1 MDKQFSLEWTVHQQ
15 EDQLLLRDF
24 LGGKGVSKRAL
35 TSIKYDGGLITVNQ
49 NEVTVRYVLKQDDH
63 VKIWFPVEQISEQLK
78 PEEVPLDI
86 VYEDDY
92 VLVINKPPVM
102 NTIPSR
108 EHPSG
113 SVANLLAGYYLKN
126 GIHSGIHIV
135 TRLDRDTSGAML
147 IAKHSHI
154 HHLLSEMQKQKKINR
169 MYEAIAEGE
178 ITQMSGTI
186 DLPIARKG
194 SSIIEREVNSSGKR
208 AITHYEVQS
217 TGHQFTHLFIRL
229 ETGRTHQIRVH
240 FSYLGH
246 PLAGDDLYGGG
257 RTEISRQSLHCRSVA
272 FEHPVTGENLQIL
285 VPVPSDM
292 QQVLSKINSPDET
305 L

>member
-1 MDKQFSLEWTVHQQ
+1 MDKQFSLEWTVQQQ

-24 LGGKGVSKRAL
+24 LAIKGVSKRAL
-35 TSIKYDGGLITVNQ
+35 TSIKFDGGLITVNQ

-78 PEEVPLDI
+78 PEEATLDI

-92 VLVINKPPVM
+92 VLVVNKPPVM

-113 SVANLLAGYYLKN
+113 SVANLLAGYYLKK
-126 GIHSGIHIV
+126 GIYSGIHIV

-154 HHLLSEMQKQKKINR
+154 HHLLSEMQKQKEINR
-169 MYEAIAEGE
+169 TYEAIAEGE

-186 DLPIARKG
+186 DLPIARKN
-194 SSIIEREVNSSGKR
+194 SSIIEREVSSSGKR
-208 AITHYEVQS
+208 AVTHYEVQKS
-217 TGHQFTHLFIRL
+217 RRGFSHLFIRL

-240 FSYLGH
+240 FSYLGY
-246 PLAGDDLYGGG
+246 PLAGDDLYGGS
-257 RTEISRQSLHCRSVA
+257 REIISRQALHCRSVA
-272 FEHPVTGENLQIL
+272 FVHPVTGEDHQIF
-285 VPVPSDM
+285 VPVPFDM
-292 QQVLSKINSPDET
+292 QQMLTDIINSPD
-305 L
+305 